1 MNIHKKFLSKKE
13 FKNMQDFMMGLYFPW
28 YFIDC
33 VNIKDDGFFQFE
45 FVFYI
50 NDSQNCPKQYM
61 DLIQPILSKL
71 KYKKLL
77 RIKANL
83 LTQTNKIVEHGMH
96 TDQEKGNTSIFY
108 INNCNGYTKF
118 KNGKKIISEE
128 NKLVEFNSTL
138 EHSGSSCT
146 DQKRRVVIN
155 FNYE

>member
-1 MNIHKKFLSKKE
+1 MNIHKKFLSKKK

-33 VNIKDDGFFQFE
+33 VSIKDDGFFQFE
-45 FVFYI
+45 FLFFK
-50 NDSQNCPKQYM
+50 DSQNCSQEYM

-77 RIKANL
+77 RVKANL
-83 LTQTNKIVEHGMH
+83 LTQTNK
-96 TDQEKGNTSIFY
+96 TSIFY

-118 KNGKKIISEE
+118 KNGEKIISEE

-155 FNYE
+155 FNYQ

>member
-1 MNIHKKFLSKKE
+1 MNIHKKFLSKKK

-33 VNIKDDGFFQFE
+33 VSIKDDGFFQFE
-45 FVFYI
+45 FLFFK
-50 NDSQNCPKQYM
+50 DSQNCSQEYM

-77 RIKANL
+77 RVKANL
-83 LTQTNKIVEHGMH
+83 LTQTNKIIEHRMH
-96 TDQEKGNTSIFY
+96 IDRKIGKTSIFY

-118 KNGKKIISEE
+118 KNGEKIISEE

-155 FNYE
+155 FNYQ